1 MDLIKKSVKLTE
13 AELIWASRAR
23 ADMIRRR
30 RAAMMADER
39 AKKWAKLTP
48 AERAKRV
55 IDLMTKNHMEHARL
69 LGKHQSEE
77 ALREKLIQCAMRHDI
92 LNRKEI
98 R

>member
-1 MDLIKKSVKLTE
+1 
-13 AELIWASRAR
+13 
-23 ADMIRRR
+23 MIRRR

-39 AKKWAKLTP
+39 AKRWARLT
-48 AERAKRV
+48 ATERAQKV
-55 IDLMTKNHMEHARL
+55 IELMTKNHMAHAKL

-92 LNRKEI
+92 LDRKEM